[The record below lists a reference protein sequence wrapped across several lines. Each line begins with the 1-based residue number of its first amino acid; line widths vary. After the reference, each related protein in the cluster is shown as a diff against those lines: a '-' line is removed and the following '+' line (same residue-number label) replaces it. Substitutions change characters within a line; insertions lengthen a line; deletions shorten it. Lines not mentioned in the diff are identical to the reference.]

1 MTREQLEAFRKAY
14 ANSVKKCIKGIDKN
28 GQEIDQQSD
37 WVFFDRAL
45 LQSLLDMTDPQTGGL
60 KMYFGQYDKST
71 LDLLPEGQPNRE
83 DYLGRMSIAIAA
95 ANKTEKGII
104 DVENPKTIASKTTA
118 DLEESLKNGGELCP
132 PSCNP

>member
-28 GQEIDQQSD
+28 GHEIDQQSD

-71 LDLLPEGQPNRE
+71 LGLLPERLPNRE

-104 DVENPKTIASKTTA
+104 DVESPKTMVSKSTA
-118 DLEESLKNGGELCP
+118 DLEDPLKNGGELCP